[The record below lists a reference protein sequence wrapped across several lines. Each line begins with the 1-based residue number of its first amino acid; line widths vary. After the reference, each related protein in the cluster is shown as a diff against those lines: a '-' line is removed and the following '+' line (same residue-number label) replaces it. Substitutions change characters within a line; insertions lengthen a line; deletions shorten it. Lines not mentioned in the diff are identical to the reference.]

1 MCWLFPGKLVK
12 IDTLCPDCNEPAVVD
27 MLDGDILLC
36 EPEGAVVH
44 DNEPSNNPWP
54 DR

>member
-1 MCWLFPGKLVK
+1 GKLIR
-12 IDTLCPDCNEPAVVD
+12 IDATCPDCDGPIVVE
-27 MLDGDILLC
+27 MRDGEVVLC

-44 DNEPSNNPWP
+44 DNEPSDRPWP